1 MKTRSIMLQGT
12 SSDVGK
18 SVLATGL
25 CRIFSRKGISVAPFK
40 AQNMALNSYVTMDG
54 KEMGRAQVD
63 QARAAGIEPSVDMNP
78 VLLKPEGH
86 SRSQVVVMG
95 RPMKSLSALDYHD
108 RKRELW
114 GHVTQALENLGDRFD
129 LLVVEG
135 AGSPAEI
142 NLKANDIVNMR
153 VATYLRSP
161 VLLVGDIDRG
171 GVFASLYG
179 TVALLEEEERALI
192 KGFLIN
198 KFRGDP
204 ALIGSGLEMLQDLT
218 GRPTLGL
225 IPYLERLG
233 VAQED
238 SVFLEGH
245 SHLSRGS
252 LDVAVIR
259 YPRTSNY
266 DDLDALSIEPDV
278 GVRFVD
284 LPSELGQPSVVV
296 LPGSK
301 STVADLLW
309 MRDCGLE
316 KAVKDLAAKG
326 TPVVGICGGFQ
337 MMGRCIK
344 DPDNVE
350 SQESS
355 LSAMGLLDVETEF
368 CGEKRTVRTRGKVL
382 SSGEA
387 LSSLVGL
394 EVEGYEI
401 HMGRT
406 SSSSPVFSLS
416 GGPDGASDRSGRIWG
431 TYLHGVFDLPDF
443 RRAWLRSLGWSPSG
457 EALSLRDFRER
468 AFDRLADHM
477 EEHMDMRAIEAI
489 LSL

>member
-1 MKTRSIMLQGT
+1 MKSRSIMLQGT

-25 CRIFSRKGISVAPFK
+25 CRILTRKGISVAPFK
-40 AQNMALNSYVTMDG
+40 AQNMALNSYVTLDG

-63 QARAAGIEPSVDMNP
+63 QARAAGLEPSVEMNP

-95 RPMKSLSALDYHD
+95 KPMKSLSALDYHD
-108 RKRELW
+108 RKKELW
-114 GHVTQALENLGDRFD
+114 GYVTQALDDLRSRFD

-153 VATYLRSP
+153 VATYLQSP

-179 TVALLEEEERALI
+179 TMALLEEEEKSLV

-204 ALIGSGLEMLQDLT
+204 ALIGSGLEMLRDLT

-225 IPYLERLG
+225 IPYLDRLG
-233 VAQED
+233 IAQED
-238 SVFLEGH
+238 SVFLEEN
-245 SHLSRGS
+245 SRISQGS
-252 LDVAVIR
+252 LDLAVIG

-266 DDLDALSIEPDV
+266 DDMDALAIEADV
-278 GVRFVD
+278 GVRFVRS
-284 LPSELGQPSVVV
+284 PAELGHPDCVI

-301 STVADLLW
+301 STVADLMW
-309 MRDCGLE
+309 MRDNGLE
-316 KAVKDLAAKG
+316 RAIQNLASRG
-326 TPVVGICGGFQ
+326 TSVVGVCGGFQ
-337 MMGRCIK
+337 MMGRWIR
-344 DPDNVE
+344 DPENVE
-350 SQESS
+350 SQESQVPG
-355 LSAMGLLDVETEF
+355 MGLLDGITDF
-368 CGEKRTVRTRGKVL
+368 CGEKRTVRSRGQVI
-382 SSGEA
+382 SPAEA
-387 LSSLVGL
+387 LLPFKGMT
-394 EVEGYEI
+394 VEGYEI

-406 SSSSPVFSLS
+406 TSAMPIFNLS
-416 GGPDGASDRSGRIWG
+416 EGPDGASDPSGRIWG
-431 TYLHGVFDLPDF
+431 TYLHGVFDLPEF
-443 RRAWLRSLGWSPSG
+443 RRAWLASLGWSPSG
-457 EALSLRDFRER
+457 EALSLRELRER

-477 EEHMDMRAIEAI
+477 EEYMDMKALEAI
-489 LSL
+489 LGL